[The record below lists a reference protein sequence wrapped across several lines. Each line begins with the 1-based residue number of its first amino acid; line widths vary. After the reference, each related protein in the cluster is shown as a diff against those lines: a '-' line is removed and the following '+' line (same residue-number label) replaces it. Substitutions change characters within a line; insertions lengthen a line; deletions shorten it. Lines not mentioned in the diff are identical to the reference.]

1 MISKDITVVGS
12 IALDSLET
20 PKGNRPLI
28 LGGSAMYFS
37 LSASLFSSVEV
48 VGIVG
53 TDFPKE
59 GWKIFKS
66 HNINYDNIDIKDG
79 KTFSWGGKY
88 SNDYSMR
95 DTLFTDLGV
104 FENYQPIIKNSTN
117 KNGILFLANIH
128 PSLQLDVLNQMKS
141 DVSLVV
147 ADTMNLWIDTDLQ
160 GVNEVISKSN
170 IFLLNDEE
178 AMQLTGLSDLHDAG
192 KYILSQGPET
202 VIIKMGAKGSLLIEE
217 NLLHRVPCVPD
228 VDVFDPTGAGDSFA
242 GGLIGFISQ
251 FGIEDKK
258 MALVYAS
265 AIASFTVSD
274 FGINQLLHLN
284 LDDVKSR
291 VEMIQKLIEQQN

>member
-20 PKGNRPLI
+20 PKGDRPSI
-28 LGGSAMYFS
+28 LGGSAMYFA

-48 VGIVG
+48 IGIVG
-53 TDFPKE
+53 TDFPE
-59 GWKIFKS
+59 GGWKIFKS
-66 HNINYDNIDIKDG
+66 HNINYDNIEVKDG
-79 KTFSWGGKY
+79 RTFSWGGKY
-88 SNDYSMR
+88 SNDYSTR

-104 FENYQPIIKNSTN
+104 FENYQPIIKSSTN

-141 DVSLVV
+141 NVSLVV

-192 KYILSQGPET
+192 KYILNQGPET

-274 FGINQLLHLN
+274 FGINKLIPLN
-284 LDDVKSR
+284 LDDIKSR
-291 VEMIQKLIEQQN
+291 IEIIQKLNK